1 MPLRLMQPH
10 SLGVGRSQARVNAEW
25 TERMVDMKKGMVMAV
40 MASTLL
46 ALTYPCPAYA
56 MAEQEVAELSI
67 RVGEE
72 FSICPELLQAAAWQE
87 SRYQEDAEAGGCS
100 GLMQVSGCWHRERME
115 RLGVVDLYD
124 PEGNM
129 RVAAD
134 YLAELFARYE
144 DTGMVLMVYNGD
156 SMAKEYQETGELS
169 DYAAAVLEKSY
180 QLEQEHGK

>member
-1 MPLRLMQPH
+1 
-10 SLGVGRSQARVNAEW
+10 
-25 TERMVDMKKGMVMAV
+25 MKLKTVVAALAGTWMA
-40 MASTLL
+40 L
-46 ALTYPCPAYA
+46 AAACPSHA
-56 MAEQEVAELSI
+56 MEEQEVAELSC

-72 FSICPELLQAAAWQE
+72 FGVCPELLQAAAWQE
-87 SRYQEDAEAGGCS
+87 SRYQEDAEAGECS

-115 RLGVVDLYD
+115 RLGVADLHD

-144 DTGMVLMVYNGD
+144 DPGMVLMVYNGD

-169 DYAAAVLEKSY
+169 DYAAAVLEKSW